1 MMNGKK
7 YDLLI
12 KNGIIY
18 PAYLKRDMGIKDGR
32 ITGLEECICPEEA
45 EQVIDAK
52 DCLVSPAFIDG
63 HIHIDKAFL
72 GTGEDFETE
81 LSKTSMLQG
90 CYGEDAVTARFKDMS
105 ESDAVDDIVRRSSRL
120 IEKCVANG
128 TTAIKTNVLVN
139 DNWGWASYKAVNLL
153 REKYAS
159 CIDIQRV
166 LWHKE
171 KYDSLWRELA
181 ANGGIDV
188 IGGWEY
194 VKPNPTTGRL
204 EYDYHF
210 RPEIDKIFEL
220 AKTYDLPIDVH
231 CDENDVPDIQCFR
244 YIIQKTVEENMQGR
258 VTCGHVTAMSAHGM
272 QESEIKRALYEC
284 KAADV
289 SVSTQTSCNI
299 YLAAMDRRGPT
310 RVREMLELGVNVSI
324 GSDNIRDPFR
334 PFGNGDM
341 LEEALLTAQIHK
353 LGTQKELEQVYRMI
367 TYNPAKS
374 ALLEGYGTTPGC
386 YADLVLLDA
395 PTAAEA
401 ILSQVDKK
409 YVIKRGKI
417 VAERGTLLPV

>member
-1 MMNGKK
+1 MHSKK

-18 PAYLKRDMGIKDGR
+18 PSYQRQDMGIKGGR
-32 ITGLEECICPEEA
+32 ITSVEDSISPEEA
-45 EQVIDAK
+45 EQVIDAEG
-52 DCLVSPAFIDG
+52 CLVSPAFIDG

-72 GTGEDFETE
+72 GTGEDLETE

-90 CYGEDAVTARFKDMS
+90 CYGEDAVTARFKDMDKA
-105 ESDAVDDIVRRSSRL
+105 DAMEDIVTRSSRL
-120 IEKCVANG
+120 LKKCVVNG

-139 DNWGWASYKAVNLL
+139 DNWGWASYKATNLL
-153 REKYAS
+153 REKFAAY
-159 CIDIQRV
+159 IDIQRV
-166 LWHKE
+166 LWYKE
-171 KYDSLWRELA
+171 KYDAIWRTLA
-181 ANGGIDV
+181 ASKGIDV

-204 EYDYHF
+204 EYDYNF
-210 RPEIDKIFEL
+210 KPEIDRIFAL
-220 AKTYDLPIDVH
+220 AKEYSLPIDVH

-244 YIIQKTVEENMQGR
+244 YIVQKTREESMQGR

-299 YLAAMDRRGPT
+299 YLASMDRRGPT

-374 ALLEGYGTTPGC
+374 ALLSGYGTTPGC
-386 YADLVLLDA
+386 YADLVVLDA

-409 YVIKRGKI
+409 YVIKRGRI
-417 VAERGTLLPV
+417 VAESGKLLPV